1 MSDIVSSSRRPYLL
15 RAMHEWITDNLQTP
29 YIVVDANFE
38 GVEVPREHV
47 QEGKIILN
55 ISYSA
60 ANALELGNEWVMFQA
75 RFSGVSQS
83 IAIPLLAVLAIYSNE
98 TGQGLIFEDED
109 GILPPPTG
117 TDDPANPLSSIKT
130 STKKSGSKSKTSSDK
145 PSHLRVV
152 K

>member
-15 RAMHEWITDNLQTP
+15 RAMHEWISDNMQTP
-29 YIVVDANFE
+29 YIVVDANEE

-47 QEGKIILN
+47 EDGKIILN
-55 ISYSA
+55 VSYSA
-60 ANALELGNEWVMFQA
+60 ANVLELGNEWVMFQA

-83 IAIPLLAVLAIYSNE
+83 IVVPVFAILAIYSNE
-98 TGQGLIFEDED
+98 TGQGLIFEDDDETS
-109 GILPPPTG
+109 PPTG
-117 TDDPANPLSSIKT
+117 SDEPTTSLSSVKT
-130 STKKSGSKSKTSSDK
+130 SNKVSKKSSSDK

>member
-15 RAMHEWITDNLQTP
+15 RAMHEWISDNMQTP
-29 YIVVDANFE
+29 YIVVDANEE

-47 QEGKIILN
+47 EDGKIILN
-55 ISYSA
+55 VSYSA
-60 ANALELGNEWVMFQA
+60 ANVLELGNEWVMFQA

-83 IAIPLLAVLAIYSNE
+83 IVVPVFAILAIYSNE
-98 TGQGLIFEDED
+98 TGQGLIFEDDDETS
-109 GILPPPTG
+109 PPTG
-117 TDDPANPLSSIKT
+117 SDEPATSLSSVKT
-130 STKKSGSKSKTSSDK
+130 SNKVSKKSSSDK

>member
-1 MSDIVSSSRRPYLL
+1 MSEIISTSRRPYLL
-15 RAMHEWITDNLQTP
+15 RAMHEWITDNMQTP
-29 YIVVDANFE
+29 YIVVDANEE

-47 QEGKIILN
+47 QDGKIILN
-55 ISYSA
+55 VSYSA
-60 ANALELGNEWVMFQA
+60 ANVLELGNEWVMFQA

-83 IAIPLLAVLAIYSNE
+83 IAVPVFAVLAIYSSE

-109 GILPPPTG
+109 EISPPPTG
-117 TDDPANPLSSIKT
+117 SDDPTNTLSSVKT
-130 STKKSGSKSKTSSDK
+130 NNKVTKKSSSEK

>member
-15 RAMHEWITDNLQTP
+15 RAMHEWISDNMQTP
-29 YIVVDANFE
+29 YIVVDANEE

-47 QEGKIILN
+47 EDGKIILN
-55 ISYSA
+55 VSYSA
-60 ANALELGNEWVMFQA
+60 ANVLELGNEWVMFQA

-83 IAIPLLAVLAIYSNE
+83 ITVPVSAIYAIYSNE
-98 TGQGLIFEDED
+98 TGQGLIFEDEEEVK
-109 GILPPPTG
+109 PPPTG
-117 TDDPANPLSSIKT
+117 SDEPSSSLSSVKT
-130 STKKSGSKSKTSSDK
+130 SNKVSKKSSSDK

>member
-15 RAMHEWITDNLQTP
+15 RAMHEWISDNMQTP
-29 YIVVDANFE
+29 YIVVDANEE

-47 QEGKIILN
+47 EDGKIVLN
-55 ISYSA
+55 VSYSA
-60 ANALELGNEWVMFQA
+60 ANVLELGNEWVMFQA

-83 IAIPLLAVLAIYSNE
+83 IAVPVFAILAIYSNE
-98 TGQGLIFEDED
+98 TGQGLIFEDSDETS
-109 GILPPPTG
+109 PPPTG
-117 TDDPANPLSSIKT
+117 SDEPSTSLSSVKT
-130 STKKSGSKSKTSSDK
+130 SNKVIKKPATDK

>member
-1 MSDIVSSSRRPYLL
+1 MSDIISTSRRPYLL

-29 YIVVDANFE
+29 YIVVDAHHE

-47 QEGKIILN
+47 QDGKIILN

-60 ANALELGNEWVMFQA
+60 ANVLELGNEWVMFQA
-75 RFSGVSQS
+75 RFSGISQS
-83 IAIPLLAVLAIYSNE
+83 IAIPVSAILAIYSSE
-98 TGQGLIFEDED
+98 TGQGLIFDDEEE
-109 GILPPPTG
+109 LSPPPTG
-117 TDDPANPLSSIKT
+117 SDTPPTKLSSVK
-130 STKKSGSKSKTSSDK
+130 SENKVTKKSGSEK